1 MPIPAQQVGQV
12 RVHTVA
18 VVSDSAAAQHRS
30 MRPLLQTILL
40 DVAPPLVAYYGLR
53 AAGASEYAALLSA
66 TVLSGVRVVYG
77 VVKSRRLDPFAAY
90 LLLTFGLSLAVGLA
104 TTDPKLIL
112 VGNTLVNGIG
122 ALIFL
127 GSCVVGTPLTQVV
140 GDRFDTLAIR
150 RRPRAGAASST
161 HPRSALGDVGHRTT
175 GRGGCTPRGDREVP
189 GRRRQRRELGD
200 HVAGDRGSR
209 AGHAVVSRRAAA
221 TAAPAVTASPDGG
234 NKRDATKVE
243 RIRFNFGGLMAEAIS
258 VPVLFVSEPIVLPG
272 MVVPIELD
280 DTARIAVDA
289 AQASESGKLLIA
301 PRLDDRYP
309 TYGVIASIVQVGRVA
324 GGGAAAVV
332 RGERRAHIG
341 SGTTGPGAALWV
353 LVDEVAESET
363 DDDTKALAAEYKKLL
378 LALLQRR
385 EAWQI
390 VDVVNKI
397 TDASALADTAGYG
410 SYLTDVQKR
419 QLLETEDV
427 AERLRS
433 LIDWTSTYLAE
444 VEVNDKIA
452 DDVRSG
458 MEKTQ
463 KEFLLRQ
470 QLAAIRKELGEGE
483 PDGSDDYRARVE
495 AAELPEKVREAAMRE
510 VGKLERS
517 SEQSPEGGWI
527 RTWLDTVLDLPWNV
541 STEDSTDLKS
551 AREILDADHHGLEDV
566 KDRIVEYLAVRA
578 RRSQRGMAVV
588 GGRGSGAVMVLAGPP
603 GVGKTSL
610 GESVARAL
618 GRKFVRV
625 ALGGV
630 RDEAEIRGH
639 RRTYVGALPGRIVRA
654 IGEAGSMN
662 PVVLLDEIDKVGS
675 DYRGDPSAALLEVLD
690 PAQNHTF
697 RDHYLDL
704 DLDLSDVV
712 FLATANV
719 IENIPSALLDR
730 MELVQID
737 GYTEDDKVAIARD
750 FLLPR
755 QRDRAALTEEEV
767 TVTDAALRKVAADY
781 TREPGVRQFERLL
794 AKAHAEGDHEVGGRP
809 HPVDRRRAG
818 SRWLPWPSALH
829 PGVGGTH
836 GGARCGDRPCRH
848 RTRWRRALHRGQRQR
863 RGAGA
868 EADGSA
874 GRRDEGVRA
883 DRALLRAGARRAVG
897 RRPQGAGPPD
907 PRARARGRGAQGRS
921 FGRCHDGDGAGV
933 DGDRAAGSRRRRHD
947 R

>member
-1 MPIPAQQVGQV
+1 M
-12 RVHTVA
+12 
-18 VVSDSAAAQHRS
+18 
-30 MRPLLQTILL
+30 
-40 DVAPPLVAYYGLR
+40 
-53 AAGASEYAALLSA
+53 SENIA
-66 TVLSGVRVVYG
+66 
-77 VVKSRRLDPFAAY
+77 
-90 LLLTFGLSLAVGLA
+90 
-104 TTDPKLIL
+104 
-112 VGNTLVNGIG
+112 
-122 ALIFL
+122 
-127 GSCVVGTPLTQVV
+127 
-140 GDRFDTLAIR
+140 
-150 RRPRAGAASST
+150 
-161 HPRSALGDVGHRTT
+161 
-175 GRGGCTPRGDREVP
+175 
-189 GRRRQRRELGD
+189 
-200 HVAGDRGSR
+200 
-209 AGHAVVSRRAAA
+209 
-221 TAAPAVTASPDGG
+221 
-234 NKRDATKVE
+234 
-243 RIRFNFGGLMAEAIS
+243 

-280 DTARIAVDA
+280 DAARTAVDA

-309 TYGVIASIVQVGRVA
+309 TYGVIASIVQVGRVP
-324 GGGAAAVV
+324 GGGAAAVI
-332 RGERRAHIG
+332 RGEKRAHIG

-353 LVDEVAESET
+353 LVEEATEAEITDE
-363 DDDTKALAAEYKKLL
+363 TKALGAEYKKLL
-378 LALLQRR
+378 LAMLQRR

-397 TDASALADTAGYG
+397 TDPSALADTAGYA

-427 AERLRS
+427 AARLRN
-433 LIDWTSTYLAE
+433 LVDWTAEHLAE

-495 AAELPEKVREAAMRE
+495 AAELPEKVREAALRE

-541 STEDSTDLKS
+541 TTEDSTDLKS

-578 RRSQRGMAVV
+578 RRTQRGLQVV

-639 RRTYVGALPGRIVRA
+639 RRTYVGALPGRLVRA

-755 QRDRAALTEEEV
+755 QRERAALTAEEV
-767 TVTDAALRKVAADY
+767 EVTDAALRKIAADY
-781 TREPGVRQFERLL
+781 TREPGMRQFERLL
-794 AKAHAEGDHEVGGRP
+794 AKALRKATTKLAAGADGLTIDEPDLVGYLGRPRFTPESEERTAVPGVATGLAVTGLGGDVLFIEANANDGDAGLQLTGQLGDVMKESAQIALSYVKAHAEQLG
-809 HPVDRRRAG
+809 VDPQALNRQIHVHFPAG
-818 SRWLPWPSALH
+818 AVPKDGPSA
-829 PGVGGTH
+829 GVTMVTALVSMATGRKVRGDVGMTGEVTLNGRVLPIGGVKQKLLAAQRNGLKTVFIP
-836 GGARCGDRPCRH
+836 ARNEPDLDDVPAEVLA
-848 RTRWRRALHRGQRQR
+848 ALDVKPMTDV
-863 RGAGA
+863 A
-868 EADGSA
+868 EI
-874 GRRDEGVRA
+874 V
-883 DRALLRAGARRAVG
+883 ALALEPAE
-897 RRPQGAGPPD
+897 
-907 PRARARGRGAQGRS
+907 
-921 FGRCHDGDGAGV
+921 
-933 DGDRAAGSRRRRHD
+933 RAATVAA
-947 R
+947 